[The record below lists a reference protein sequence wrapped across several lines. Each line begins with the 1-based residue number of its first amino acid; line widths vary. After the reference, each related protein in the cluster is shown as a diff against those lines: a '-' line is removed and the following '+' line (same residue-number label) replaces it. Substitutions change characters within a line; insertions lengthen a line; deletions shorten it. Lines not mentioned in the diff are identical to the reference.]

1 VEKIMA
7 ATGAERVRFRF
18 LHSPASDLTWYI
30 GSSLAGWLYIVMVL
44 ALGRGLSDP
53 IRDPFAH
60 LSLFGA
66 TLPLTLGLLV
76 VGSWAILI
84 DAPHVFATLARTWL
98 DPDEWRERR
107 SVLLGSTAWF
117 LVGPAFI
124 LGPYALGSF
133 VPLAPSTLALPSYLF
148 LVFFRLWA
156 YYHVVRQHWG
166 FLVLYKR
173 RNDDFQDP
181 VENRA
186 DAWFFNAALY
196 LPLLLFMTAPWYG
209 ETGMPSLGLSRP
221 ILNGHSLA
229 SLLHP
234 ALLAAYPAVIL
245 WYAVFQA
252 IRYRQGRPRNGPKLL
267 LLLAV
272 VPLHLAV
279 FLHPLL
285 ALFVVPVVT
294 VGHNLQYHR
303 IVWVYGRNKYL
314 SRTEPSFRWARK
326 VFTSVRIYF
335 ALGLL
340 FTLLLYQGPWVELM
354 KSALAGAV
362 DGIGLVAGLARPED
376 ASLGARVAAT
386 LFLGWAMQHY
396 YLDSRIW
403 RVRRDPKLRAL
414 IERASIP

>member
-1 VEKIMA
+1 MA
-7 ATGAERVRFRF
+7 ASERVRFRY
-18 LHSPASDLTWYI
+18 LHSAASDLTWYI
-30 GSSLAGWLYIVMVL
+30 GSSLAGWLYIALILV
-44 ALGRGLSDP
+44 LGRGLADP
-53 IRDPFAH
+53 IRDPFAR

-66 TLPLTLGLLV
+66 SVPLTLGLLV
-76 VGSWAILI
+76 VASWAILI

-117 LVGPAFI
+117 FLGPVLI
-124 LGPYALGSF
+124 LGPYALGSI
-133 VPLAPSTLALPSYLF
+133 VPLAASTMALPSYLF
-148 LVFFRLWA
+148 FVFFRLWA

-173 RNDDFQDP
+173 RNDDFADP

-186 DAWFFNAALY
+186 DTWFFNAALY
-196 LPLLLFMTAPWYG
+196 LPLLLFLTAPWYAQ
-209 ETGMPSLGLSRP
+209 TGMPDLGFSRP
-221 ILNGHSLA
+221 VLAGYSAA

-234 ALLAAYPAVIL
+234 LVLAAYPAVIL
-245 WYAVFQA
+245 SYAVFQA
-252 IRYRQGRPRNGPKLL
+252 LRYKQGRPRNGPKLL

-303 IVWVYGRNKYL
+303 IVWTYGRAKYL
-314 SRTEPSFRWARK
+314 EKNEPSFRWARGA
-326 VFTSVRIYF
+326 FRSVPSYLG
-335 ALGLL
+335 LGLL
-340 FTLLLYQGPWVELM
+340 FTLFLYQGPFVEHV
-354 KSALAGAV
+354 KSVLAGAV
-362 DGIGLVAGLARPED
+362 DGIALVAGIARPED
-376 ASLGARVAAT
+376 AAIGPRVAAT

-403 RVRRDPKLRAL
+403 RVRRDTKLQAL
-414 IERASIP
+414 IERGSVP